1 MVHNSPWWQCLN
13 IEIELDKANFANS
26 SLNKFR
32 FLDEFAMVMVMMMA
46 SSKPGPSDKVGLSLC
61 LKLDGKFIKPLDSV
75 VATKSKSVESFS
87 VKSFLSCCHK
97 GRQWQPA
104 MANCNQKSK
113 QKGYVRSTKVD
124 TRAMHCI
131 VCKVKVNVKAKI
143 KGARISRMLQLLL
156 FLLKFRFGLISF
168 LCFKAAN
175 SASHPNLWMF
185 NV

>member
-1 MVHNSPWWQCLN
+1 MWAGRRVIAWKVSNLYVFIFINAEQLSYWERLQFKSSTGGMVHNSPWWQCLN

-113 QKGYVRSTKVD
+113 QKGQCT
-124 TRAMHCI
+124 
-131 VCKVKVNVKAKI
+131 VNQ
-143 KGARISRMLQLLL
+143 GQ
-156 FLLKFRFGLISF
+156 
-168 LCFKAAN
+168 
-175 SASHPNLWMF
+175 H
-185 NV
+185 